1 MNRIKHSIV
10 FVAVLLAAL
19 AVDSCEFRTL
29 ERENAELMVSI
40 YYKHD
45 NPNKQKLIRA
55 FNELMS
61 QDIYEIVI

>member
-1 MNRIKHSIV
+1 M
-10 FVAVLLAAL
+10 
-19 AVDSCEFRTL
+19 DSRLPLPYEI
-29 ERENAELMVSI
+29 I

-45 NPNKQKLIRA
+45 NPNKQKFIKA

>member
-1 MNRIKHSIV
+1 
-10 FVAVLLAAL
+10 
-19 AVDSCEFRTL
+19 
-29 ERENAELMVSI
+29 MVSI

-45 NPNKQKLIRA
+45 NPNKQKLIKA